1 MDAPKL
7 PIRPSSARFFPF
19 ISRSPSS
26 THNPYRRCIWISVSF
41 LSLAFLLLYI
51 VVSSRSSTS
60 ARFGIVID
68 GGSSGTRIHI
78 FSSKGIMGGFPLLD
92 LKSMAVMRK
101 TPGLSSY
108 LGDPELSG
116 ESLVELLEFAKE
128 KVPND
133 WHKVTEVRLMA
144 TAGLR
149 MVEVGLRERIL
160 ESCRRVLR
168 VSGFQF
174 KDDWATVIPGSD
186 EGVYA
191 WVAANYALGSLGSD
205 PENTTGILELGGAS
219 AQVTFVSNEALPPEF
234 SHVLTL
240 GNTTYKLYSN
250 SFLHFGQLCADE
262 ESDQDRTNID
272 PCSPNEFSHGGNFSK
287 CRSAALT
294 LLQKEKGCKNLLSHT
309 LCSPDNCLYQ
319 QCQLGSSFFPKVQ
332 GEFIATENFYYT
344 SKFFGLNPRSSL
356 SDLILA
362 GREFCEEDWSKN
374 KQKYPSATEDLS
386 RYCFSAAYIV
396 ALLHD
401 SFGIPL
407 DDRSNSSIEMS
418 LNLLNRIE
426 YANQAGGIQ
435 IEWALGAYLTQAT
448 NSLEK
453 NWTKPVLPDN
463 IMLLF
468 LVTSTLLAFAAW
480 LGYKWKQPG
489 LKTIYD
495 LEKGRYITTRVS

>member
-168 VSGFQF
+168 LSGFQF

-219 AQVTFVSNEALPPEF
+219 AQNVARESLQ
-234 SHVLTL
+234 
-240 GNTTYKLYSN
+240 KLLN
-250 SFLHFGQLCADE
+250 SSDLKSYE
-262 ESDQDRTNID
+262 ESDQERTNID

-294 LLQKEKGCKNLLSHT
+294 LLQKEK
-309 LCSPDNCLYQ
+309 DNCLYQ
-319 QCQLGSSFFPKVQ
+319 QCHLGSSFLPKVQ

-407 DDRSNSSIEMS
+407 DDR
-418 LNLLNRIE
+418 RIE

>member
-26 THNPYRRCIWISVSF
+26 THNPYRRGIWISVCF
-41 LSLAFLLLYI
+41 LSVAVLLVCL

-60 ARFGIVID
+60 RFGIVID
-68 GGSSGTRIHI
+68 AGSSGTRIHI
-78 FSSKGIMGGFPLLD
+78 FSSKGVRGGVPLLD
-92 LKSMAVMRK
+92 LKSMAVMRE

-128 KVPND
+128 KVPMD

-168 VSGFQF
+168 LSSFQF

-191 WVAANYALGSLGSD
+191 WVAANYALGTLGGD

-250 SFLHFGQLCADE
+250 SFLHFGQNVAH
-262 ESDQDRTNID
+262 ES
-272 PCSPNEFSHGGNFSK
+272 
-287 CRSAALT
+287 
-294 LLQKEKGCKNLLSHT
+294 LQKM
-309 LCSPDNCLYQ
+309 
-319 QCQLGSSFFPKVQ
+319 
-332 GEFIATENFYYT
+332 
-344 SKFFGLNPRSSL
+344 LNS
-356 SDLILA
+356 SDLK
-362 GREFCEEDWSKN
+362 S
-374 KQKYPSATEDLS
+374 
-386 RYCFSAAYIV
+386 
-396 ALLHD
+396 
-401 SFGIPL
+401 
-407 DDRSNSSIEMS
+407 
-418 LNLLNRIE
+418 
-426 YANQAGGIQ
+426 
-435 IEWALGAYLTQAT
+435 
-448 NSLEK
+448 
-453 NWTKPVLPDN
+453 
-463 IMLLF
+463 
-468 LVTSTLLAFAAW
+468 
-480 LGYKWKQPG
+480 
-489 LKTIYD
+489 
-495 LEKGRYITTRVS
+495 

>member
-250 SFLHFGQLCADE
+250 SFLHFGQNVARESLQKLLNSSDLKSYE

-294 LLQKEKGCKNLLSHT
+294 LLQKEK
-309 LCSPDNCLYQ
+309 DNCLYQ

-407 DDRSNSSIEMS
+407 DDR
-418 LNLLNRIE
+418 RIE

>member
-26 THNPYRRCIWISVSF
+26 AHNPYRRGIWISVCF
-41 LSLAFLLLYI
+41 LSVAFLLVCL

-60 ARFGIVID
+60 PFGIVID
-68 GGSSGTRIHI
+68 AGSSGTRIHI
-78 FSSKGIMGGFPLLD
+78 FSSKGVRGGVPLLD

-128 KVPND
+128 KVPMD

-168 VSGFQF
+168 LSSFQF
-174 KDDWATVIPGSD
+174 KDDWATVISGSD
-186 EGVYA
+186 LGVYA
-191 WVAANYALGSLGSD
+191 WVAANYALGTLGGD
-205 PENTTGILELGGAS
+205 PNNTTGILELGGAS

-250 SFLHFGQLCADE
+250 SFLHFGQNVAHESLQKMLNSSDLKSYE
-262 ESDQDRTNID
+262 ESDQERTNID
-272 PCSPNEFSHGGNFSK
+272 PCSPKDFSHGGNFSK

-294 LLQKEKGCKNLLSHT
+294 LLQKEK
-309 LCSPDNCLYQ
+309 DNCLYQ
-319 QCQLGSSFFPKVQ
+319 QCHLGSSFLPKVR
-332 GEFIATENFYYT
+332 GDFIATENFYYT

-356 SDLILA
+356 SDFILA
-362 GREFCEEDWSKN
+362 GQEFCEDWSKN
-374 KQKYPSATEDLS
+374 KQKYPSANEEDLS

-407 DDRSNSSIEMS
+407 DYK
-418 LNLLNRIE
+418 RIE

-435 IEWALGAYLTQAT
+435 IEWALGAYLMQAT
-448 NSLEK
+448 ESLEK

-468 LVTSTLLAFAAW
+468 LVTSALLAFAAW
-480 LGYKWKQPG
+480 LGYKWKQPR

-495 LEKGRYITTRVS
+495 LEKGRYITTHVS